1 LLRLSELCRP
11 SAGALG
17 DLSDA
22 GEDSSIVQ
30 VLANYAKST
39 YAGRR
44 RGELLGLQIEDVDPW
59 TLGAGLIHVRHGWGR
74 KEGHI
79 ATKER

>member
-1 LLRLSELCRP
+1 MITTASPRAQARVCRP

-44 RGELLGLQIEDVDPW
+44 RGELLGLQIEDVDPRRRSIRPP
-59 TLGAGLIHVRHGWGR
+59 AR
-74 KEGHI
+74 
-79 ATKER
+79 